1 MTQEYNESL
10 WVATSPKTDYPQ
22 ICEDLEADVVVV
34 GGGITGL
41 TTALLLQREGI
52 RTALLE
58 ANRVAMGTSGF
69 TTGKLTA
76 LQSLTY
82 ATLEKQFGSEGARV
96 YAEANMAAIEQVARL
111 VEAYGI
117 ECDFERRSAYTYTTE
132 KGQLA
137 QFRAE
142 VAAAGRA
149 GLPAEFIQETE
160 LPFAVAGGVRL
171 DEQAQFHAR
180 SYCLGLSEAL
190 IGAGGAIYEQS
201 RVVDVE
207 ERGEEYL
214 LRTAHGSTFR
224 ARQVV
229 IATLL
234 PILDRGGFFAKTSPA
249 RSYLLAYRTP
259 GGAPFRGMYI
269 AKSQPTR
276 TLRSFGEWTIIGGEN
291 HKVGQEPDTP
301 GRYAAIAAWAREH
314 FGLEEPAFQWS
325 SQDYMP
331 LDHVPYVGRMPRSRD
346 ELMVATG
353 FGKCGLTNGTVA
365 AMILR
370 DKMLNRENP
379 WPRLYSST
387 RLDARNSARR
397 FVQGNLDVARHFV
410 SYRVQN
416 PSRTR
421 ASRLAPGDGGIV
433 KLDGVKVAAFRDQ
446 DGNLHTFS
454 PNCPHM
460 GCPLTWNN
468 AEKSWDCPCHGSRFG
483 AMGHYLQGPAVKDMK
498 PKK

>member
-234 PILDRGGFFAKTSPA
+234 PILDR
-249 RSYLLAYRTP
+249 
-259 GGAPFRGMYI
+259 
-269 AKSQPTR
+269 
-276 TLRSFGEWTIIGGEN
+276 
-291 HKVGQEPDTP
+291 
-301 GRYAAIAAWAREH
+301 
-314 FGLEEPAFQWS
+314 
-325 SQDYMP
+325 
-331 LDHVPYVGRMPRSRD
+331 RM
-346 ELMVATG
+346 
-353 FGKCGLTNGTVA
+353 
-365 AMILR
+365 
-370 DKMLNRENP
+370 
-379 WPRLYSST
+379 
-387 RLDARNSARR
+387 
-397 FVQGNLDVARHFV
+397 
-410 SYRVQN
+410 
-416 PSRTR
+416 
-421 ASRLAPGDGGIV
+421 
-433 KLDGVKVAAFRDQ
+433 
-446 DGNLHTFS
+446 
-454 PNCPHM
+454 
-460 GCPLTWNN
+460 
-468 AEKSWDCPCHGSRFG
+468 GSR
-483 AMGHYLQGPAVKDMK
+483 AIRP
-498 PKK
+498 